1 MIRMCVQDAET
12 LEGLLTV
19 LLDRTDGNEL
29 IGDHLQDEFLQVLV
43 HARAALR
50 SQLEDYR
57 NGDRGQTELVDR
69 IIYLVQKQGPGNYL
83 GRSTITKL
91 RKAILN
97 PSELLKIEYAS
108 ERLCPMCGILITG
121 NNLTCVGDDNETL
134 FCVHCTKPLWC
145 PCKGCREP
153 VSMTRTLYE
162 VIRNIICGK
171 CAEKQVAQGKVVVM
185 EDDPQTEAYATQ
197 EHPPELVFHPP
208 QPYYIPPRRRQVR

>member
-1 MIRMCVQDAET
+1 MV
-12 LEGLLTV
+12 
-19 LLDRTDGNEL
+19 
-29 IGDHLQDEFLQVLV
+29 V

-57 NGDRGQTELVDR
+57 NGDSGQTELVDR

-108 ERLCPMCGILITG
+108 ERLCPMCETPITR
-121 NNLTCVGDDNETL
+121 NNLTCVDDDNETL
-134 FCVHCTKPLWC
+134 FCVQCTRPLWC

-162 VIRNIICGK
+162 LISNIICGK
-171 CAEKQVAQGKVVVM
+171 CAEKQKAQGEVVVM
-185 EDDPQTEAYATQ
+185 EETPPTGPPTETYDTQDPPMEAYT
-197 EHPPELVFHPP
+197 
-208 QPYYIPPRRRQVR
+208 YIPPRRRRVR